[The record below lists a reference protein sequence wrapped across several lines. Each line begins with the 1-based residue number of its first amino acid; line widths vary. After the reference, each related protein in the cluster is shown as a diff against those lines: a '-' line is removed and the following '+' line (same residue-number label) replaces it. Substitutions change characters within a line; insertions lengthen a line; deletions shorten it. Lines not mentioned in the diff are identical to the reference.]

1 MPDLESEESTAQRR
15 NQQGKGLTILTPN
28 QMLSRLSISLAQLKV
43 GNNSKNL
50 KMKLGNYRTPCTDPK
65 NLQNNPIKV

>member
-1 MPDLESEESTAQRR
+1 
-15 NQQGKGLTILTPN
+15 
-28 QMLSRLSISLAQLKV
+28 MLSRLSISLAQLKV